1 MSDFDHEVLRSRI
14 EDVIRQAADMPDS
27 EHCANCALLQG
38 AMTVSIL
45 SLICADIL
53 DDAIAK
59 GDALEDE
66 YRGLGER
73 ADLAEGAF
81 LVLQEYLSD
90 GRVMAQL
97 SGESH

>member
-1 MSDFDHEVLRSRI
+1 MSEFDHEVLRSRI

-38 AMTVSIL
+38 AMTVSML
-45 SLICADIL
+45 SSICADIL
-53 DDAIAK
+53 DDAVDKA
-59 GDALEDE
+59 DALDDE
-66 YRGLGER
+66 YRSLGER

-90 GRVMAQL
+90 GLIMAKL